1 MNKIVKYILIGIL
14 VLGALWAAAFFIKS
28 NSKDAIT
35 YETEQPFKTDIEK
48 KTVATGKVVPEDEVE
63 IKPQISG
70 IIQKIYMEEGQKVKS
85 GELIATIK
93 VVPNEQALNQSRG
106 RVRNAELALN
116 NVQIEYN
123 RNKSLFDKGVI
134 SSQDFNTLQLQYD
147 QAKQELDNSKADY
160 QIIRQGSAGGS
171 TSANTNI
178 RATVDGTILE
188 IPVEEGDQVIESN
201 NFNDGTTIATIA
213 DLSKMIFEGKVD
225 EGEVAKLEVGTP
237 LKISLGAVEG
247 AELDAKLRFIA
258 PKGIEETGAVQFK
271 IEGEVFLDDSHFIR
285 AGYSYAFE
293 TPTLNELSARPDGQG
308 GLNEDL
314 NPQQSNTYE
323 VGYKGRL
330 NDSWK
335 MDITFFS
342 ISSKDELLPYELSEF
357 PGRTFYRNAGRTLR
371 QGIEWQLK
379 AELME
384 GIRLESS
391 YTFSDFRFTEFDL
404 STDKLLPG
412 IPRHNFGLMINYEK
426 SDWNF
431 SFQYNYLSSLF
442 ADSANETEVKPYHLA
457 SVFINRKIGAFR
469 PFININNIF
478 NSQYF
483 DNIRINAFGGRFYEP
498 APPRNFNLGVKFEF

>member
-28 NSKDAIT
+28 NSKDAVT
-35 YETEQPFKTDIEK
+35 YETETPFITNIEK

-70 IIQKIYMEEGQKVKS
+70 IIQKIFMEEGQKVKS
-85 GELIATIK
+85 GDLIATIK

-116 NVQIEYN
+116 NVKIEHN

-147 QAKQELDNSKADY
+147 QGIQELANARADY

-201 NFNDGTTIATIA
+201 NFNDGTTIASIA

-225 EGEVAKLEVGTP
+225 EGEVAKLEIGTP

-271 IEGEVFLDDSHFIR
+271 IEGDVEVKEDIFLR
-285 AGYSYAFE
+285 AGYSANASLVLEKKDDVLVIPEALLQFDKKTDEPYVEVETGDQEFE
-293 TPTLNELSARPDGQG
+293 RKDVEIGISDGVNVEIVS
-308 GLNEDL
+308 GLTESDKVKVWSKTEPIKKGED
-314 NPQQSNTYE
+314 E
-323 VGYKGRL
+323 
-330 NDSWK
+330 
-335 MDITFFS
+335 
-342 ISSKDELLPYELSEF
+342 E
-357 PGRTFYRNAGRTLR
+357 
-371 QGIEWQLK
+371 
-379 AELME
+379 
-384 GIRLESS
+384 
-391 YTFSDFRFTEFDL
+391 
-404 STDKLLPG
+404 
-412 IPRHNFGLMINYEK
+412 EK
-426 SDWNF
+426 EE
-431 SFQYNYLSSLF
+431 
-442 ADSANETEVKPYHLA
+442 ADSEE
-457 SVFINRKIGAFR
+457 
-469 PFININNIF
+469 
-478 NSQYF
+478 
-483 DNIRINAFGGRFYEP
+483 
-498 APPRNFNLGVKFEF
+498 